1 MIFQNYR
8 YSLFA
13 FVLVLLL
20 LFSCNAPEVVPEVPF
35 EPIAPKF
42 TIATSA
48 GVGGSITDS
57 QSIDAGQSATIIAT
71 AQKNYQFKEWTG
83 DCGSFSPDNSEITI
97 SASKNCQI
105 RAEFEKI

>member
-1 MIFQNYR
+1 MI
-8 YSLFA
+8 SLTNRNTSFI
-13 FVLVLLL
+13 FSTSFLI
-20 LFSCNAPEVVPEVPF
+20 LFSCNDQGGDLTKPTAP
-35 EPIAPKF
+35 AAKF

-57 QSIDAGQSATIIAT
+57 QSIDAGQSVTIIAT